1 MDVFASY
8 EQADA
13 GNARA
18 RQRAELCHRRLRAAV
33 DMLMASGD
41 GRLLLRWLLQLSQ
54 CFCALEPAAC
64 DAPGAAHRL
73 FFVEGRRFVG
83 MQLLR
88 LAQAA
93 DPEHLPRLIQT
104 KEDDDGI

>member
-1 MDVFASY
+1 MDVFAPY
-8 EQADA
+8 EQAEEGDA
-13 GNARA
+13 QA
-18 RQRAELCHRRLRAAV
+18 RQRAELCNRRLRAAV
-33 DMLMASGD
+33 DTLMQSPD

-54 CFCALEPAAC
+54 CFCALEPAGF
-64 DAPGAAHRL
+64 DGAGGAQRL
-73 FFVEGRRFVG
+73 FFAEGRRFVG

-93 DPEHLPRLIQT
+93 DPGHLPRLIQT